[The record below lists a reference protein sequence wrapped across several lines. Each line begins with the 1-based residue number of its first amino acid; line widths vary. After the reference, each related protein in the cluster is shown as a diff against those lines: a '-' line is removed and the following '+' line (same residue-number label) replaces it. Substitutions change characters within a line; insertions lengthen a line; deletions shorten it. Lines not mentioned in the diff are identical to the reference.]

1 MLLQDTK
8 TICTVVDANKLF
20 ETLSNL
26 DESQKILVSGFI
38 QGIAAKES
46 MENSKS
52 TLSQLR

>member
-1 MLLQDTK
+1 MLSQDTK

-20 ETLSNL
+20 ETLNNL

-52 TLSQLR
+52 PLSQLR

>member
-8 TICTVVDANKLF
+8 ATCTVVDANKLF

-38 QGIAAKES
+38 QGISAKES
-46 MENSKS
+46 MEKAPPQS
-52 TLSQLR
+52 LA